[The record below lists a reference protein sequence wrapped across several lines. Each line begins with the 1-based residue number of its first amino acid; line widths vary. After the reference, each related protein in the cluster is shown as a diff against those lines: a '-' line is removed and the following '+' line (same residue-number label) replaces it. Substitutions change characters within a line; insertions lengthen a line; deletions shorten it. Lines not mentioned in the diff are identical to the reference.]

1 MWEEIERSPVL
12 AAPSFSNFIA
22 TNSTNKIGE
31 NDEEVQ
37 ADEANDLCD
46 RYRPYAFKIASDYR
60 GKGIPLDDLRS
71 AALLGLTVAS
81 RKFDPTIGAFGPYAK
96 PWIKG
101 ELTRLFK
108 PTKDALAFGR
118 FESLDAS
125 VAESET
131 HDLQP
136 DDREPPVLLN
146 VSDLSERE
154 RTVFLGRSR
163 GETLRNLGR
172 ELGVSQERVSQVHA
186 KATRKVREKNVALKC
201 IRDLLKRRGYTKPSR
216 PLLPYS
222 PRTYTCHTYT
232 KAEIET
238 LVASR
243 PDILLTKTA
252 DDEKTQRWWLDQRL
266 KWGERAAGVRR

>member
-1 MWEEIERSPVL
+1 MWGEIERSPVL

-22 TNSTNKIGE
+22 ANSTTKIGE

-46 RYRPYAFKIASDYR
+46 EIPPARLQDCQRYRD
-60 GKGIPLDDLRS
+60 KGVSLDELRS

-131 HDLQP
+131 QALDLQP

-146 VSDLSERE
+146 VSDLTESGAHHFPWPQAR
-154 RTVFLGRSR
+154 
-163 GETLRNLGR
+163 
-172 ELGVSQERVSQVHA
+172 
-186 KATRKVREKNVALKC
+186 
-201 IRDLLKRRGYTKPSR
+201 RD
-216 PLLPYS
+216 
-222 PRTYTCHTYT
+222 
-232 KAEIET
+232 
-238 LVASR
+238 
-243 PDILLTKTA
+243 
-252 DDEKTQRWWLDQRL
+252 
-266 KWGERAAGVRR
+266 AA